1 MILSKS
7 LKHGWY
13 YYYKLHKETLDELD
27 TNGYTELKSF
37 LLKVRQREN
46 RPEPRFT
53 EGPRSSQTELPLDIP
68 TESTDHMVCDLASIG
83 LESDYYKD
91 RHMNV
96 QMFMLAYDTQTV
108 AMEIPVWFKSPP
120 ESIPGSEYL
129 TGHID
134 LLRIEDDTIWV
145 WDYKPKAHLEEN
157 ATTQTLLY
165 ALMLSDCTDIP
176 LSHFKCGY
184 FDQQNAYI
192 FEPKG
197 VTNKLTE
204 RLTHQT

>member
-68 TESTDHMVCDLASIG
+68 TES
-83 LESDYYKD
+83 
-91 RHMNV
+91 
-96 QMFMLAYDTQTV
+96 TV